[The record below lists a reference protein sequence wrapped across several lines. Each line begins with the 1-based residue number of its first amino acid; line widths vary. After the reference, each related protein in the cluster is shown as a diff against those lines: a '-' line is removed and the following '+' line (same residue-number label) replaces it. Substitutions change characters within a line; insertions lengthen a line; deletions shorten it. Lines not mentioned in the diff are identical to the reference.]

1 MLKRIAALRNTR
13 RQLLSST
20 LDSSHSRP
28 LLFVSSIPLCCDVHY
43 PLTSIS
49 ISLVHQQPSPS
60 RDPNIAVC
68 CFDAPTA
75 QAVTSCHLATEHETT
90 FEPLR
95 LADRRLPI
103 RLLQH
108 LAISCRPF
116 CLSTASAAL
125 PPPDLHAYEQVTFPC
140 PANDSRS
147 LCALTVF
154 TLRCIPS

>member
-20 LDSSHSRP
+20 LDFSHSRP
-28 LLFVSSIPLCCDVHY
+28 LLFVSSIPLCCDIRF

-75 QAVTSCHLATEHETT
+75 RAVTSCHLATEHETT

-103 RLLQH
+103 HLLQH
-108 LAISCRPF
+108 LAISCRPL

-125 PPPDLHAYEQVTFPC
+125 PPPDLHSHEQVTFPC
-140 PANDSRS
+140 PASDSRS